1 MHDICGRSGTIS
13 SRSAVLQS
21 LLENRLRARSTGSIL
36 YKLTWKA
43 RVTPSGRA
51 ICALRASAAR
61 TSGNAF
67 ILSPTVGWVSPTAQ
81 DHSRGGKESRPHD
94 TGIPLSQQAVLS
106 GWPSPTVGNA
116 AGSQMAKDASPT
128 GKRPDGSKATVS
140 LNQVS
145 TFAGWATPLTSHA
158 NGTPEQ
164 FLERKRKSIARGS
177 QSMGVVLSDLNMQ
190 VQAWA
195 NGPARLT
202 SEGVL
207 LTGSSAEMES
217 GGQLNPAHSRWLMRL
232 PREWDDCAPTE
243 TASTLKR
250 RRSSSVPFVSR
261 SN

>member
-36 YKLTWKA
+36 YKLTWKQ
-43 RVTPSGRA
+43 RITPSGRA

-61 TSGNAF
+61 TSGSAF

-140 LNQVS
+140 LNQVA
-145 TFAGWATPLTSHA
+145 TFAGWATPTAA
-158 NGTPEQ
+158 NK
-164 FLERKRKSIARGS
+164 ERSEDFRKGREPNAKEMFYNKPI
-177 QSMGVVLSDLNMQ
+177 D
-190 VQAWA
+190 
-195 NGPARLT
+195 GPARLT

-207 LTGSSAEMES
+207 LTGSSAGMEN

-232 PREWDDCAPTE
+232 PQEWDDCALTG
-243 TASTLKR
+243 TRSTRKR